1 MKYNDGFRMDDD
13 LRVTKCPRC
22 ENEQFDAD
30 AEYCRIC
37 GAPLFN
43 MCEGQEERDN
53 FGNVYDYSYH
63 KNYGNSRFCEKC
75 GKPTEYFR
83 LRFLRP
89 FDEVTEQYIAQY
101 SGLHNDNNEESDD
114 LPF

>member
-1 MKYNDGFRMDDD
+1 MKYDDGFPMDDN

-22 ENEQFDAD
+22 ENEQFDND

-43 MCEGQEERDN
+43 ICEGYRQQDS
-53 FGNVYDYSYH
+53 FGNVYDLEYH

-83 LRFLRP
+83 LKFLRP
-89 FDEVTEQYIAQY
+89 FNEVSEHYIKKYPELIAEN
-101 SGLHNDNNEESDD
+101 NDDSE